1 MSLSPLWGRKS
12 LLERQ
17 EIAESGRGTNM
28 SFLDNVVHKVKIKAD
43 EWEVQAKTEKL
54 VAEVERAAH
63 QAKDKAAE
71 YADDHRDQVREALDK
86 AGAKIDERTEGKY
99 ADRISKAKVSVFKGV
114 EKLAEQRP
122 AHSDDPAA
130 SGPSA
135 STAATTA
142 PTRRTT
148 TDVWAQATAPTT
160 SETTSPATSP
170 AATPQDAPVV
180 EPQGAE
186 TYAPEPYTPDPIDP
200 SAPIDG
206 PLPTQ
211 SATESPTGWPQDAP
225 RDATPPPPAQ
235 H

>member
-1 MSLSPLWGRKS
+1 
-12 LLERQ
+12 
-17 EIAESGRGTNM
+17 M
-28 SFLDNVVHKVKIKAD
+28 SFLDNVVHKVRVKAD
-43 EWEVQAKTEKL
+43 EWEVQAKAEKF

-99 ADRISKAKVSVFKGV
+99 SDRISKAKVSVLQGV

-122 AHSDDPAA
+122 DHSDDPAA
-130 SGPSA
+130 AAPST
-135 STAATTA
+135 STAGTTN
-142 PTRRTT
+142 PTRRST
-148 TDVWAQATAPTT
+148 TDAWAQATASTT
-160 SETTSPATSP
+160 SQAASPATSP
-170 AATPQDAPVV
+170 AGTPQDAPVV

-200 SAPIDG
+200 SAPIDS
-206 PLPTQ
+206 PLPSQ
-211 SATESPTGWPQDAP
+211 GATESPTGWPQDAP